1 MMMLKNY
8 WYVACPSSQLG
19 TQPVAT
25 RIFDQPIALYRD
37 TQGQAAAL
45 EDRCCHRGVEL
56 SRGCVTAQG
65 RLACAYHGWEYDGSG
80 RCVHVPS
87 FTADTRVPEGFK
99 VRSYPCC
106 EQDHYV
112 WVWMGD
118 GAPAGRPEP
127 IRGAHEYAW
136 RQGTVPVRC
145 NAVTFLEN
153 MLDGAHAV
161 FTHTNAHPAYFFNV
175 LNGFREYEY
184 EVRVT
189 DHGFTLFYPPTAD
202 AAEPIP
208 DTAMSVASLHL
219 PDRAVIFQ
227 KGLRTDFF
235 SVIHMVPVTET
246 SCRVEWMTRQPGDKP
261 WVEWTPEEPRTLEQD
276 RVLQESAQLNYSRTG
291 ASFERHV
298 PADYAT
304 LLVRKIMA
312 IARAGRWPED
322 SGTLVQRKLV
332 MVRQ

>member
-1 MMMLKNY
+1 MTMKNY

-118 GAPAGRPEP
+118 GEPAGRPEP
-127 IRGAHEYAW
+127 IHGAHEYAW

-161 FTHTNAHPAYFFNV
+161 FTPLFNHTYVPACSV
-175 LNGFREYEY
+175 PCGVDR
-184 EVRVT
+184 
-189 DHGFTLFYPPTAD
+189 HGLPIGAQVVGPLHAD
-202 AAEPIP
+202 A
-208 DTAMSVASLHL
+208 
-219 PDRAVIFQ
+219 
-227 KGLRTDFF
+227 
-235 SVIHMVPVTET
+235 
-246 SCRVEWMTRQPGDKP
+246 RVLALAA
-261 WVEWTPEEPRTLEQD
+261 WVEALSPHDFAALR
-276 RVLQESAQLNYSRTG
+276 
-291 ASFERHV
+291 V
-298 PADYAT
+298 PAA
-304 LLVRKIMA
+304 
-312 IARAGRWPED
+312 
-322 SGTLVQRKLV
+322 S
-332 MVRQ
+332 